1 MRRIADYEFLELL
14 GEGNHGSFHLARTPA
29 RLGVKDPLC
38 AVKVLGERATQDA
51 FRRMANELRLFAS
64 VGSPYLVQLFDAGHQ
79 DGLLYYATAYH
90 ERGSLAARRTGVEDP
105 AVVIS
110 AVADAARGAHA
121 LHEVGVAHRDIK
133 TGNVLLTGPAPG
145 GQARAVLTDL
155 GLAQTLSPGATITGV
170 GPIGSL
176 AFMEPGVARGESAS
190 RASDIWSLAATLL
203 VALTGHGPFPDLP
216 TSNLLA
222 ALTHLLREQPVV
234 PADLDPGVRR
244 VLTACLAPDRARR
257 PATALELAEALEG
270 VLSHG

>member
-1 MRRIADYEFLELL
+1 MKRIADYQFLERL
-14 GEGNHGSFHLARTPA
+14 GEGNHGSFYLARTPR
-29 RLGVKDPLC
+29 RLGVDDPFC

-64 VGSPYLVQLFDAGHQ
+64 VGSPHLVQLYDAGHQ

-90 ERGSLAARRTGVEDP
+90 DRGSLAARRSEGRDP
-105 AVVIS
+105 GVVIA

-133 TGNVLLTGPAPG
+133 TGNVLLTATG
-145 GQARAVLTDL
+145 AVLTDL
-155 GLAQTLSPGATITGV
+155 GLAQTLSPGATVTGV

-203 VALTGHGPFPDLP
+203 VALTGQGPFPHLP
-216 TSNLLA
+216 TTTLLA
-222 ALTHLLREQPVV
+222 ALTHLLHEDPVV
-234 PADLDPGVRR
+234 PPDLDPAVRP
-244 VLTACLAPDRARR
+244 VIAACLAPDRASR
-257 PATALELAEALEG
+257 PATALELAETLEG
-270 VLSHG
+270 VLAHG